1 MTKAEKR
8 KKRIME
14 LLDKI
19 GLEKVE
25 FNKQLYTG
33 RDGDR
38 IIGLL
43 EQVKQRIENLSDQPS
58 QNVKRVKIGKTEK
71 AIIELLED
79 YERDM
84 NYIISQLEEPYKNL
98 AIAQAAVSRVVKTL
112 IEKGYKEGKKLKL
125 KK

>member
-71 AIIELLED
+71 SIIKLLED

-112 IEKGYKEGKKLKL
+112 VEKGYKEGKKIKL